1 MLLIYEDMSLGGI
14 LEENVSLI
22 PLLGRF
28 GIPLGMADKTVGTV
42 CAEHVIDTGFFLTV
56 LNTFLNEDYFPEKKF
71 AAFHVEQ
78 IIDYLRKTNQYYRN
92 YQLPN
97 IERHLKG
104 FVASAAGQNPSLM
117 MVANIFSRARNLL
130 LERIERDECS
140 FFPYVSGLCAGH
152 SQISDRQSIRQEDD
166 TQDSGWELL
175 HDIKS
180 VMIRHLTGDY
190 DRNLCYAV
198 LFAVSALER
207 DVKQHDRIRY
217 RILEPAVAAM
227 EKAEKRG

>member
-1 MLLIYEDMSLGGI
+1 MLLIYEDMPLSGI
-14 LEENVSLI
+14 IEENVSLI
-22 PLLGRF
+22 PLLDRF
-28 GIPLGMADKTVGTV
+28 GISLGMADKTVGEV
-42 CAEHVIDTGFFLTV
+42 CAGQGIDTGFFLTV

-71 AAFHVEQ
+71 AAFHIEQ
-78 IIDYLRKTNQYYRN
+78 IVDYLRKTNLYYRN

-104 FVASAAGQNPSLM
+104 FVGSAAGQNPSLV
-117 MVANIFSRARNLL
+117 MVGNIFSRARNLL
-130 LERIERDECS
+130 LERIERDEHS
-140 FFPYVSGLCAGH
+140 FFPYVSGLCADH
-152 SQISDRQSIRQEDD
+152 PQISDRQMIRQEDD
-166 TQDSGWELL
+166 AQDSGWELL

-180 VMIRHLTGDY
+180 VMIRHLTGNY

-217 RILEPAVAAM
+217 RILEPAVRAM
-227 EKAEKRG
+227 EKTKKQG

>member
-1 MLLIYEDMSLGGI
+1 MLLIYEDMPLGGI
-14 LEENVSLI
+14 IEENVSLI
-22 PLLGRF
+22 PLLDRF
-28 GIPLGMADKTVGTV
+28 GIPLGMADKTVGEV
-42 CAEHVIDTGFFLTV
+42 CAGYGIDTGFFLTV

-71 AAFHVEQ
+71 AAFHIGQ
-78 IIDYLRKTNQYYRN
+78 IVDYLRKTNLYYRN

-104 FVASAAGQNPSLM
+104 FIGSPAGENPSLA
-117 MVANIFSRARNLL
+117 MVGNIFSRARTLL
-130 LERIERDECS
+130 LERIDRDERT
-140 FFPYVSGLCAGH
+140 FFPYVTELCAGRCG
-152 SQISDRQSIRQEDD
+152 SSDIRQSQDRDD
-166 TQDSGWELL
+166 VQDSGWELL

-217 RILEPAVAAM
+217 RILEPAVGAM
-227 EKAEKRG
+227 EKAEKRR

>member
-1 MLLIYEDMSLGGI
+1 MLLIYEDMPLSGI
-14 LEENVSLI
+14 IEENVSLI
-22 PLLGRF
+22 PLLDRF
-28 GIPLGMADKTVGTV
+28 GIPLGMADKTVGEV
-42 CAEHVIDTGFFLTV
+42 CAGHGIDTGFFLTV

-71 AAFHVEQ
+71 AAFHIEQ
-78 IIDYLRKTNQYYRN
+78 IVDYLRKTNLYYRN

-104 FVASAAGQNPSLM
+104 FVGSAAGGNSSLA
-117 MVANIFSRARNLL
+117 MVGNIFSRARALL
-130 LERIERDECS
+130 LDRIDRDEHS
-140 FFPYVSGLCAGH
+140 FFPYVSDLCAGH
-152 SQISDRQSIRQEDD
+152 SAPSDTRPQDGDD
-166 TQDSGWELL
+166 VQDSGWELL

-180 VMIRHLTGDY
+180 VMIRHLTGNY

-217 RILEPAVAAM
+217 RILEPAVRAM